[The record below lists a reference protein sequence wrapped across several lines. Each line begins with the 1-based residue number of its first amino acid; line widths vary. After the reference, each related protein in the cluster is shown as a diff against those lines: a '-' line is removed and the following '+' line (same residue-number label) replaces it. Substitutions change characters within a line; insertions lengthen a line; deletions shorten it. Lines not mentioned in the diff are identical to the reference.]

1 MSVKFSIVMPNY
13 NSPFLYDSILSVIE
27 QNYEKWELIIIDNF
41 SNNSPE
47 KIIDKFKDE
56 RIHFHKFNNKNNI
69 AKSRNFGIKKAK
81 FDWIAFLDS
90 DDTWNK
96 EKLLKVYQSI
106 TEYNPDLIYHGM
118 YYLPKKLGFIK
129 KIIKDKSKEMKQPIY
144 ETLIKDGNG
153 IANSSAVVRKSL
165 LASVNFLSEDK
176 NKYSW
181 EDYDCWI
188 KCSLKTDNFF
198 FIPNILGNCWVG
210 GGNVSNLEQSY
221 INYKNFHKI
230 YRNQIFE
237 LTKKKRLD
245 WYNKFLIT
253 WYFKKN
259 KFHRAYIIQQKII
272 PDDLRSYF
280 KSIIIKL
287 LFFIEILKKNDK
299 KNN

>member
-1 MSVKFSIVMPNY
+1 MPNY
-13 NSPFLYDSILSVIE
+13 NSPFLYNSILSVIE

-47 KIIDKFKDE
+47 KIIDKFKDD

-69 AKSRNFGIKKAK
+69 ARSRNFGIKKAK

-90 DDTWNK
+90 DDTWK
-96 EKLLKVYQSI
+96 PKKLEKQLFF
-106 TEYNPDLIYHGM
+106 GM

-188 KCSLKTDNFF
+188 KCSQKTD
-198 FIPNILGNCWVG
+198 I
-210 GGNVSNLEQSY
+210 
-221 INYKNFHKI
+221 
-230 YRNQIFE
+230 R
-237 LTKKKRLD
+237 
-245 WYNKFLIT
+245 
-253 WYFKKN
+253 
-259 KFHRAYIIQQKII
+259 
-272 PDDLRSYF
+272 
-280 KSIIIKL
+280 
-287 LFFIEILKKNDK
+287 
-299 KNN
+299 